1 MPDEYDY
8 FEQMDDAIKAAN
20 EFHASPKINEECP
33 PPYYPIDMGKLY
45 GLVKEVARLRE
56 IEAAARTLVVE
67 AGLNDA
73 LHTEKSHVP
82 VSVERVRKLTS
93 ALLDKE

>member
-1 MPDEYDY
+1 MTNLIAIESAIYDTVAV
-8 FEQMDDAIKAAN
+8 EGGRDA
-20 EFHASPKINEECP
+20 
-33 PPYYPIDMGKLY
+33 L
-45 GLVKEVARLRE
+45 LVAVREAFNDLARLRE